1 MCKKTPGIPEI
12 LRNIDAKIIAA
23 SINPNGQ
30 ELISAIIRYPRWV
43 HAELMTHRMFSRNA
57 ASSRAVPVK
66 KMMRMI
72 RDEPAV
78 PEYWG
83 ANKAGM
89 QPGDV
94 LTGEELEEVK
104 FIWDSMKNVALV
116 GADALQN
123 KHLHKGLANRIL
135 EPFMP
140 YTVLVSAT
148 SWGNFFKLR
157 AHKDALPEFQIA
169 AYRML
174 DQYLNVELKELDWG
188 DWHVPFG
195 DQMYPDLDQETQ
207 MKVATARAARLS
219 YLTYDGDQSLEKDL
233 DLYHQLMVAEPLH
246 ASPAEHV
253 AYAAPHLW
261 LNTDAPVE
269 NHENAW
275 TPDYLEESRISL
287 KRDKAY
293 ASSYPL
299 PYDLHMHHQGNFQ
312 GFTQYRK
319 TLPQEHAAPS
329 LTELEN
335 IRNDRP
341 DWVTL

>member
-1 MCKKTPGIPEI
+1 MSNTTGISEI

-23 SINPNGQ
+23 SVNPHNQ
-30 ELISAIIRYPRWV
+30 ELITAILRYPRWV

-83 ANKAGM
+83 ANKPGM
-89 QPGDV
+89 QPGEV
-94 LTGEELEEVK
+94 LTDEELEEVK
-104 FIWDSMKNVALV
+104 FVWDSMKNVALV

-140 YTVLVSAT
+140 YTVLVSSTA
-148 SWGNFFKLR
+148 WGNFFKLR
-157 AHKDALPEFQIA
+157 AHKEALPEFQIA

-174 DQYLNVELKELDWG
+174 DEYLEFDRKQLDWG
-188 DWHVPFG
+188 DWHMPFG
-195 DQMYPDLDQETQ
+195 DEMYPDLDTDTQ
-207 MKVATARAARLS
+207 MKVAIARSARLS

-233 DLYHQLMVAEPLH
+233 ELYHQLMVAEPLH

-253 AYAAPHLW
+253 AYAAQNLW
-261 LNTDAPVE
+261 LHTDAPIDQ
-269 NHENAW
+269 HEIAW
-275 TPDYLEESRISL
+275 DEGVAAESFINLEPDGGTANSF
-287 KRDKAY
+287 
-293 ASSYPL
+293 PL
-299 PYDLHMHHQGNFQ
+299 PYDLHMHHQGNFS

-319 TLPQEHAAPS
+319 TLPQECANP
-329 LTELEN
+329 TREELED
-335 IRNDRP
+335 IRLNRP
-341 DWVTL
+341 EWVTL